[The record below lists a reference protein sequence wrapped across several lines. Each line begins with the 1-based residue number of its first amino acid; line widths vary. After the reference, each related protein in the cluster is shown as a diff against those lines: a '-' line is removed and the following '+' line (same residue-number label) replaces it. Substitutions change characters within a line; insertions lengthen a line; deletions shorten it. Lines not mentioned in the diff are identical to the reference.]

1 MNAKKWFKDMSD
13 AELKVWWF
21 QYGQARQAA
30 FYRTVP
36 RRKAWAEMVRRGLTP
51 NIPPRFPRPRGYDET
66 DGRAFK
72 GWSFNWGIV

>member
-36 RRKAWAEMVRRGLTP
+36 RRKAWAEMQRRGLQPLPTT
-51 NIPPRFPRPRGYDET
+51 RTPRPRGYDT
-66 DGRAFK
+66 QSGYLP
-72 GWSFNWGIV
+72 NWGIL